1 METDMSDLRQKYIGD
16 KNFYKH
22 VLYMVIPM
30 IMQNLI
36 TNFVSMID
44 NIMVGQ
50 LGTAP
55 MSGVSIV
62 NQFVFVA
69 NITVFGAVSGAS
81 IYGTQYFGKGDHEGQ
96 KFTFRFRLIA
106 VLIIIGIFAVV
117 FVELQEPL
125 IRLFLSKDDSR
136 EMIETTLAYGR
147 DYMGIIVLSLFPFGI
162 GQAYASTIRES
173 GETNIPMAAAF
184 SAVGVNLLLDYGL
197 IFGKLGMPEMGV
209 QGAAIAT
216 VIAKTIE
223 AAVMIIWTHTHLKR
237 MPSAVGLY
245 RGFYIP
251 QDVIVNIIKTG
262 TPLLLNEF
270 LWSLGMAVV
279 AQCYSARGIDMV
291 AARNIANTLT
301 NLFNVIFIQMGAC
314 IGIMVGMELG
324 SGDLKRAKDVDNKM
338 IVFSFVITVFFAI
351 AMVPVGYAFPMMYK
365 TEPVVRSLATY
376 YILISAMAMPMWSF
390 TNAVY
395 FTLRSGGKTLL
406 TFIFDMGLTW
416 SVMIPVAW
424 FLCYKTDMDIHWV
437 IVLIMFTEI
446 IKVIIGF
453 FMVRSNLWL
462 NDLVGDERE
471 ER

>member
-1 METDMSDLRQKYIGD
+1 METDMSNLRQKYIGD

-136 EMIETTLAYGR
+136 EMIETTLTYGR

-245 RGFYIP
+245 RGFHIP

-462 NDLVGDERE
+462 NDLVGDER
-471 ER
+471 

>member
-1 METDMSDLRQKYIGD
+1 MSNLRQKYIGD
-16 KNFYKH
+16 RNFYKH

-117 FVELQEPL
+117 FVEFQEPL

-136 EMIETTLAYGR
+136 EMIETTLTYGR

-209 QGAAIAT
+209 RGAAIAT

-245 RGFYIP
+245 RGFHIP

-301 NLFNVIFIQMGAC
+301 NLFNVIFIQMGGC

-462 NDLVGDERE
+462 NDLVGE

>member
-1 METDMSDLRQKYIGD
+1 METDMSNLRQKYIGD

-117 FVELQEPL
+117 FVEFQEPL

-136 EMIETTLAYGR
+136 EMIENTLTYGR

-209 QGAAIAT
+209 RGAAIAT

-245 RGFYIP
+245 RGFHIP
-251 QDVIVNIIKTG
+251 QDVIANIIKTG

-301 NLFNVIFIQMGAC
+301 NLFNVIFIQMGGC

-437 IVLIMFTEI
+437 IVLIMFSEI

-462 NDLVGDERE
+462 NDLVGE

>member
-1 METDMSDLRQKYIGD
+1 MSNLRQKYIGD

-117 FVELQEPL
+117 FVEFQEPL

-136 EMIETTLAYGR
+136 EMIENTLTYGR

-209 QGAAIAT
+209 RGAAIAT

-245 RGFYIP
+245 RGFHIP
-251 QDVIVNIIKTG
+251 QDVIANIIKTG

-301 NLFNVIFIQMGAC
+301 NLFNVIFIQMGGC

-437 IVLIMFTEI
+437 IVLIMFSEI

-462 NDLVGDERE
+462 NDLVGE

>member
-1 METDMSDLRQKYIGD
+1 METDMSNLRQKYIGD
-16 KNFYKH
+16 KAFYKH

-117 FVELQEPL
+117 FVEFQEPL

-136 EMIETTLAYGR
+136 EMIENTLTYGR

-209 QGAAIAT
+209 RGAAIAT

-245 RGFYIP
+245 RGFHIP
-251 QDVIVNIIKTG
+251 QDVIANIIKTG

-301 NLFNVIFIQMGAC
+301 NLFNVIFIQMGGC

-462 NDLVGDERE
+462 NDLVGE

>member
-1 METDMSDLRQKYIGD
+1 MSNLRQKYIGD
-16 KNFYKH
+16 RNFYKH

-136 EMIETTLAYGR
+136 EMIETTLTYGR
-147 DYMGIIVLSLFPFGI
+147 EYMGIIVLSLFPFGI

-245 RGFYIP
+245 RGFHIP

-437 IVLIMFTEI
+437 IVLVMFTEI

-462 NDLVGDERE
+462 NDLVGE

>member
-1 METDMSDLRQKYIGD
+1 METDMSNLRQKYIGD
-16 KNFYKH
+16 RNFYKH

-136 EMIETTLAYGR
+136 EMIETTLTYGR
-147 DYMGIIVLSLFPFGI
+147 EYMGIIVLSLFPFGI

-245 RGFYIP
+245 RGFHIP

-437 IVLIMFTEI
+437 IVLVMFTEI

-462 NDLVGDERE
+462 NDLVGE

>member
-1 METDMSDLRQKYIGD
+1 METDMSNLRQKYIGD

-117 FVELQEPL
+117 FVEFQEPL

-136 EMIETTLAYGR
+136 EMIENTLTYGR

-216 VIAKTIE
+216 VIAKFIE

-245 RGFYIP
+245 RGFHIP
-251 QDVIVNIIKTG
+251 QDVIANIIKTG

-301 NLFNVIFIQMGAC
+301 NLFNVIFIQMGGC

-437 IVLIMFTEI
+437 IVLIMFSEI

-462 NDLVGDERE
+462 NDLVGE

>member
-1 METDMSDLRQKYIGD
+1 METDMSNLRQKYIGD
-16 KNFYKH
+16 RNFYKH

-117 FVELQEPL
+117 FVEFQEPL

-136 EMIETTLAYGR
+136 EMIETTLTYGR

-245 RGFYIP
+245 RGFHIP
-251 QDVIVNIIKTG
+251 QDVIANIIKTG

-301 NLFNVIFIQMGAC
+301 NLFNVIFIQMGGC

-437 IVLIMFTEI
+437 IVLIMFSEI

-462 NDLVGDERE
+462 NDLVGDERD

>member
-1 METDMSDLRQKYIGD
+1 METDMSNLRQKYIGD
-16 KNFYKH
+16 RNFYKH

-117 FVELQEPL
+117 FVEFQEPL

-136 EMIETTLAYGR
+136 EMIETTLTYGR

-209 QGAAIAT
+209 RGAAIAT

-245 RGFYIP
+245 RGFHIP

-301 NLFNVIFIQMGAC
+301 NLFNVIFIQMGGC

-462 NDLVGDERE
+462 NDLVGE

>member
-1 METDMSDLRQKYIGD
+1 METDMSNLRQKYIGD

-117 FVELQEPL
+117 FVEFQEPL

-136 EMIETTLAYGR
+136 EMIETTLTYGR

-209 QGAAIAT
+209 RGAAIAT

-245 RGFYIP
+245 RGFHIP
-251 QDVIVNIIKTG
+251 QDVIASIIKTG

-301 NLFNVIFIQMGAC
+301 NLFNVIFIQMGGC

>member
-1 METDMSDLRQKYIGD
+1 METDMSNLRQKYIGD
-16 KNFYKH
+16 RNFYKH

-106 VLIIIGIFAVV
+106 VLIIIGIFAIV

-136 EMIETTLAYGR
+136 EMIETTLTYGR
-147 DYMGIIVLSLFPFGI
+147 EYMGIIVLSLFPFGI

-245 RGFYIP
+245 RGFHIP

-437 IVLIMFTEI
+437 IVLVMFTEI

-462 NDLVGDERE
+462 NDLVGE

>member
-1 METDMSDLRQKYIGD
+1 MSSLRHKYIGD
-16 KNFYKH
+16 KAFYKH

-30 IMQNLI
+30 ILQNLV
-36 TNFVSMID
+36 TNFVSMVD

-125 IRLFLSKDDSR
+125 IRLFLSKDDSI
-136 EMIETTLAYGR
+136 EMIESTLGFGR

-173 GETNIPMAAAF
+173 GETNIPMVAAF

-209 QGAAIAT
+209 KGAAIAT
-216 VIAKTIE
+216 VIAKLIE

-237 MPSAVGLY
+237 MPSAAGLY

-251 QDVIVNIIKTG
+251 REVIGNIIKTG
-262 TPLLLNEF
+262 TPLLFNEF
-270 LWSLGMAVV
+270 LWSFGMAVV
-279 AQCYSARGIDMV
+279 AQCYSARGIDVV

-301 NLFNVIFIQMGAC
+301 NLFNVIFIQMGGC
-314 IGIMVGMELG
+314 IGILVGMELG

-338 IVFSFVITVFFAI
+338 IVFSLALTIIIAI

-376 YILISAMAMPMWSF
+376 YILVSALAMPMWSF

-416 SVMIPVAW
+416 TVMIPTAW

-437 IVLIMFTEI
+437 IVLVMFTEI

-453 FMVRSNLWL
+453 FMVKSNLWL
-462 NDLVGDERE
+462 NDLVGDER
-471 ER
+471 